1 MKSSLIFAVNESINT
16 TSSVS
21 VEYTGT
27 ASQLLA
33 DLRSISVDAD
43 YSTENDGT
51 LDCYGT
57 VDGDSFRLAVTLIAG

>member
-1 MKSSLIFAVNESINT
+1 MANALSIAVTESINT

-33 DLRSISVDAD
+33 DLRVIAADAD
-43 YSTENDGT
+43 YSVENDGT
-51 LDCYGT
+51 IDAYGT
-57 VDGDSFRLAVTLIAG
+57 VDGDSFRLAVTLIAE